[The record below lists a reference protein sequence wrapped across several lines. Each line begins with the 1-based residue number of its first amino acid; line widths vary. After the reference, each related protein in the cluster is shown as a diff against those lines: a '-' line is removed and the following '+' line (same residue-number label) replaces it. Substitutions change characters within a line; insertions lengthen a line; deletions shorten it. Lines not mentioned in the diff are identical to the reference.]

1 MSTFTASE
9 LYSTGQ
15 PRDIPSGA
23 IVKSARITVAVTGTA
38 SSQIQWFKVPHGA
51 TITDYIW
58 QMDDGGADNTWKLGI
73 QYPLLDAGGSLSYT
87 LTESAL
93 GGDTSSS
100 AGTINRPQ
108 YGKLPYLVSI
118 SDNVTQRWA
127 WVIATCAVAI
137 SASCTQ
143 QLTLVYSMD
152 EIKP

>member
-23 IVKSARITVAVTGTA
+23 IVKSARITIAVTGTA
-38 SSQIQWFKVPHGA
+38 SSVIQWFKIPHGA
-51 TITDYIW
+51 TITDYTW

-73 QYPLLDAGGSLSYT
+73 QYPLLDAGGSLSSSV
-87 LTESAL
+87 TESAL
-93 GGDTSSS
+93 AGDTSSS
-100 AGTINRPQ
+100 AGTLNKPT

-127 WVIATCAVAI
+127 WVIAVNAIQI

-152 EIKP
+152 EAKP

>member
-15 PRDIPSGA
+15 ARDIPSGVIA
-23 IVKSARITVAVTGTA
+23 KSARITVAVTGTA
-38 SSQIQWFKVPHGA
+38 SSVIMWFKVPHGA
-51 TITDYIW
+51 TIIDYVW
-58 QMDDGGADNTWKLGI
+58 QMDDGGADNQWKLGI

-93 GGDTSSS
+93 ATETSSS
-100 AGTINRPQ
+100 AGTINRPG

-127 WVIATCAVAI
+127 WVIATGVLNI
-137 SASCTQ
+137 SASLTQ
-143 QLTLVYSMD
+143 QLTLVYQMD
-152 EIKP
+152 EAKP